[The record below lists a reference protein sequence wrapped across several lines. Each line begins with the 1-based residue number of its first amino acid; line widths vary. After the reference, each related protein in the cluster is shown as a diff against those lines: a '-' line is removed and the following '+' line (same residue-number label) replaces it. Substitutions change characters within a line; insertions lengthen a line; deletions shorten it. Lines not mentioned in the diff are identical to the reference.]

1 MADCLPNEKW
11 AGALHELA
19 ERRDLRLGPVPPI
32 PSARREQLGIAL
44 AAAFPVE
51 AALREAAQERDRQL
65 GERPLPGAVTR
76 ELRRSLT
83 SEERTRAHRL
93 WLARAWPLAASLL
106 AACGLLFL
114 GRREMH
120 SHVAQQAEP
129 REGTPHPLSLR
140 MSAAEF
146 MAHRETLLA
155 ATRLS
160 LVKEEGSAAQLRLDL
175 PVQALFSE
183 NEIAPL
189 P

>member
-32 PSARREQLGIAL
+32 PSARREQLRVAL

-51 AALREAAQERDRQL
+51 AALREVARERDRQL
-65 GERPLPGAVTR
+65 GERPLPGAVAR

-83 SEERTRAHRL
+83 SEERARANRS

-106 AACGLLFL
+106 AAFGLLFL
-114 GRREMH
+114 CRREMP
-120 SHVAQQAEP
+120 VAQQA
-129 REGTPHPLSLR
+129 GTLESAPHPLSLR
-140 MSAAEF
+140 MGGAEL

-155 ATRLS
+155 ATQLS
-160 LVKEEGSAAQLRLDL
+160 LMKEEGSAAQLRLDL